1 MKLPPTYP
9 GGARIGQ
16 REEDAVVETIRSRR
30 LFRYYGLSDGPSN
43 VALFETE
50 VARQLGVDYATAVCS
65 GTAALTASLAAIGA
79 GPGDEVIVPAYAWMS
94 TASCVLSVGAVP
106 VIAEVD
112 ESLTIDPLDLP
123 NVISSRTKAIIAVNM
138 RGAAADLDAVIGVA
152 DSHGIAVIE
161 DNAQSM
167 GGSYRGRQLGT
178 IGAIGIYS
186 LQFNKIIT
194 AGEGGIVVSN
204 DEALIHRANMY
215 HDVVATLR
223 DVGSRSTD
231 AIVAQTLRMSEL
243 QGAVAR
249 VQLTRLEGIVSDARR
264 IQRAVIDG
272 ISSSLTASGVR
283 LRPTSDPAGD
293 IGICIVLLCT
303 NEQDAREVESSAVAN
318 GLPAYRLYE
327 AERRDFH
334 VAAHWDAVINRR
346 WFSTVTPWD
355 LHDGPVVYDDSRW
368 GKSISIL
375 GRAVHI
381 DLSPELNQ
389 EQIAFVVDKLNS
401 ALSKVGTVH

>member
-1 MKLPPTYP
+1 
-9 GGARIGQ
+9 
-16 REEDAVVETIRSRR
+16 
-30 LFRYYGLSDGPSN
+30 
-43 VALFETE
+43 
-50 VARQLGVDYATAVCS
+50 
-65 GTAALTASLAAIGA
+65 
-79 GPGDEVIVPAYAWMS
+79 
-94 TASCVLSVGAVP
+94 
-106 VIAEVD
+106 
-112 ESLTIDPLDLP
+112 
-123 NVISSRTKAIIAVNM
+123 
-138 RGAAADLDAVIGVA
+138 
-152 DSHGIAVIE
+152 
-161 DNAQSM
+161 
-167 GGSYRGRQLGT
+167 
-178 IGAIGIYS
+178 
-186 LQFNKIIT
+186 
-194 AGEGGIVVSN
+194 
-204 DEALIHRANMY
+204 MY

-272 ISSSLTASGVR
+272 ISSSLPASGVR

-293 IGICIVLLCT
+293 TGICIILLCT
-303 NEQDAREVESSAVAN
+303 NEQDAREVESSAVAD

-327 AERRDFH
+327 AERRDYH

-381 DLSPELNQ
+381 DLSPELNL